1 MTDAPTDATTHSDAL
16 DDDEPK
22 GKVDMV
28 AILYI
33 IGGVPALV
41 AFLVILFALTRSCE
55 SIPA

>member
-1 MTDAPTDATTHSDAL
+1 MSDAPTDATTRTDATI
-16 DDDEPK
+16 DDEPK

-41 AFLVILFALTRSCE
+41 AFLVILFALTRACE
-55 SIPA
+55 GIPA

>member
-1 MTDAPTDATTHSDAL
+1 MADAPTDATTQTDAMI
-16 DDDEPK
+16 DDEPK

-28 AILYI
+28 GILYI

-55 SIPA
+55 GIPA